1 MKGKKKEEVDFA
13 TLPKA
18 NMIAASLILDFKNP
32 NKKFKILEAFYKN
45 GTSDNSSVHFITREH
60 IIEYAKGAGIYIDP
74 TDTKKPAKDKDA
86 VPVEK
91 KEISD
96 DEPHIK
102 DTNIALYSKRGFNG
116 NIIIL
121 PKHTSYNFIT
131 LLIDLI
137 DATGP
142 YDAIIELGCGYGRNL
157 FEIFYGGG
165 PREAKYIG
173 GEFTKS
179 GVEIAQ
185 KLAKKAPKMKT
196 EFFHFN
202 HLEPKLPFKKPF
214 KRAFVFTCHSI
225 EQVMQINENWFDEV
239 VKAGEFVRGAHLEPF
254 GFQLKN
260 SGPLS
265 DMHKDFMIQNSWNIN
280 FAEVLRQAVERK
292 IVKDEQIFLEMGVT
306 PDINVGSLAVWSK
319 A

>member
-1 MKGKKKEEVDFA
+1 MAFQLPHWQDFYEKAWAFRAKFLESQLQSGANALQAIKELEKKERGYTLGVNDTTGEV
-13 TLPKA
+13 LY
-18 NMIAASLILDFKNP
+18 M
-32 NKKFKILEAFYKN
+32 
-45 GTSDNSSVHFITREH
+45 
-60 IIEYAKGAGIYIDP
+60 
-74 TDTKKPAKDKDA
+74 
-86 VPVEK
+86 K

-121 PKHTSYNFIT
+121 PKHTSYNFRT

-142 YDAIIELGCGYGRNL
+142 YDAIIELGCGYGGNL

-306 PDINVGSLAVWSK
+306 PDINVGSLAFWSK

>member
-1 MKGKKKEEVDFA
+1 MAFQLPHWQDFYEKAWAFRAKFLESELQSGANALQAIKELEKKERGYTLGVNDTTGEV
-13 TLPKA
+13 LY
-18 NMIAASLILDFKNP
+18 M
-32 NKKFKILEAFYKN
+32 
-45 GTSDNSSVHFITREH
+45 
-60 IIEYAKGAGIYIDP
+60 
-74 TDTKKPAKDKDA
+74 
-86 VPVEK
+86 K

-121 PKHTSYNFIT
+121 PKHTSYNFTT

-265 DMHKDFMIQNSWNIN
+265 DMHKDSMIQNSWNIN

-292 IVKDEQIFLEMGVT
+292 IIKDEQIFLEMGVT
-306 PDINVGSLAVWSK
+306 PDVNVGSLAFWSK

>member
-1 MKGKKKEEVDFA
+1 MAFQLPHWQDFYEKAWAFRAKFLESQLESGANALQAIKELEKKERGYTLGVNDTTGEV
-13 TLPKA
+13 LY
-18 NMIAASLILDFKNP
+18 M
-32 NKKFKILEAFYKN
+32 
-45 GTSDNSSVHFITREH
+45 
-60 IIEYAKGAGIYIDP
+60 
-74 TDTKKPAKDKDA
+74 
-86 VPVEK
+86 K

-121 PKHTSYNFIT
+121 PKHTSYNFRI

-265 DMHKDFMIQNSWNIN
+265 DMHKDSMIQNSWNIN

-292 IVKDEQIFLEMGVT
+292 IIKDEQIFLEMGVT
-306 PDINVGSLAVWSK
+306 PDVNVGSLAFCSK

>member
-1 MKGKKKEEVDFA
+1 MAFQLPHWQDFYEKAWAFRAKFLESELESGANALQAIKELEKKERGYTLGVNDTTGEV
-13 TLPKA
+13 LY
-18 NMIAASLILDFKNP
+18 M
-32 NKKFKILEAFYKN
+32 
-45 GTSDNSSVHFITREH
+45 
-60 IIEYAKGAGIYIDP
+60 
-74 TDTKKPAKDKDA
+74 
-86 VPVEK
+86 K

-121 PKHTSYNFIT
+121 PKHISYDFIT

-137 DATGP
+137 EATGP

-165 PREAKYIG
+165 PRDAKYIG

-292 IVKDEQIFLEMGVT
+292 IIKDEQIFLEMGVT
-306 PDINVGSLAVWSK
+306 PDVNVGSLAFWSK

>member
-1 MKGKKKEEVDFA
+1 MAFQLPRWQNFYEKAWAFRAKFLESQLQSGANALQAIKELEKKERGYTLGVNDTTGEV
-13 TLPKA
+13 LY
-18 NMIAASLILDFKNP
+18 M
-32 NKKFKILEAFYKN
+32 
-45 GTSDNSSVHFITREH
+45 
-60 IIEYAKGAGIYIDP
+60 
-74 TDTKKPAKDKDA
+74 
-86 VPVEK
+86 K

-121 PKHTSYNFIT
+121 PKHTSYDFTT

-142 YDAIIELGCGYGRNL
+142 YDAIIELGCGYGGNL

-306 PDINVGSLAVWSK
+306 PDINVGSLAFWSK

>member
-1 MKGKKKEEVDFA
+1 MAFQLPHWQNFYEKAWAFRAKFLESQLQSGANTLQAIKELEKKERGYTLIVNNTTGEV
-13 TLPKA
+13 LY
-18 NMIAASLILDFKNP
+18 M
-32 NKKFKILEAFYKN
+32 
-45 GTSDNSSVHFITREH
+45 
-60 IIEYAKGAGIYIDP
+60 
-74 TDTKKPAKDKDA
+74 
-86 VPVEK
+86 K

-121 PKHTSYNFIT
+121 PKHTSYDFTT

-142 YDAIIELGCGYGRNL
+142 YDAIIELGCGYGGNL

-179 GVEIAQ
+179 GIEIAQ

-306 PDINVGSLAVWSK
+306 PDTNVGSLAFWSK

>member
-1 MKGKKKEEVDFA
+1 MAFQLPHWQDFYEKAWAFRAKFLESQLESGANALQAIKELEKKERGYTLGVNDTTGEV
-13 TLPKA
+13 LY
-18 NMIAASLILDFKNP
+18 M
-32 NKKFKILEAFYKN
+32 
-45 GTSDNSSVHFITREH
+45 
-60 IIEYAKGAGIYIDP
+60 
-74 TDTKKPAKDKDA
+74 
-86 VPVEK
+86 K

-121 PKHTSYNFIT
+121 PKHTSYDFRT

-165 PREAKYIG
+165 PRDAKYIG

-185 KLAKKAPKMKT
+185 KLAKKASKMKT

-265 DMHKDFMIQNSWNIN
+265 DMHKDSMIQNSWNIN
-280 FAEVLRQAVERK
+280 FAEVLRQALERK
-292 IVKDEQIFLEMGVT
+292 IIKDEQIFLEMGVT
-306 PDINVGSLAVWSK
+306 PDVNVGSLAFWSK

>member
-1 MKGKKKEEVDFA
+1 MAFQLPHWQDFYEKAWAFRAKFLESELESGANALQAIKELEKKERGYTLGVNDTTGEV
-13 TLPKA
+13 LY
-18 NMIAASLILDFKNP
+18 M
-32 NKKFKILEAFYKN
+32 
-45 GTSDNSSVHFITREH
+45 
-60 IIEYAKGAGIYIDP
+60 
-74 TDTKKPAKDKDA
+74 
-86 VPVEK
+86 K
-91 KEISD
+91 KEISE

-121 PKHTSYNFIT
+121 PKHTSYDFRT

-165 PREAKYIG
+165 PRDAIYIG

-179 GVEIAQ
+179 GVETAQ

-292 IVKDEQIFLEMGVT
+292 IIKDEQIFLEMGVT
-306 PDINVGSLAVWSK
+306 PDVNVGSLAFWSK

>member
-1 MKGKKKEEVDFA
+1 M
-13 TLPKA
+13 
-18 NMIAASLILDFKNP
+18 
-32 NKKFKILEAFYKN
+32 
-45 GTSDNSSVHFITREH
+45 
-60 IIEYAKGAGIYIDP
+60 
-74 TDTKKPAKDKDA
+74 
-86 VPVEK
+86 K

-121 PKHTSYNFIT
+121 PKHTSYDFTT

-142 YDAIIELGCGYGRNL
+142 YDAIIELGCGYGGNL
-157 FEIFYGGG
+157 FKIFYGGG

-280 FAEVLRQAVERK
+280 FVEVLRQAVERK

-306 PDINVGSLAVWSK
+306 PDTNVGSLAFWSK

>member
-1 MKGKKKEEVDFA
+1 MAFQLPHWQDFYEKAWAFRAKFLEEQLESGANALQAIKELEKKERGYTLGVNDTTGEV
-13 TLPKA
+13 LY
-18 NMIAASLILDFKNP
+18 M
-32 NKKFKILEAFYKN
+32 
-45 GTSDNSSVHFITREH
+45 
-60 IIEYAKGAGIYIDP
+60 
-74 TDTKKPAKDKDA
+74 
-86 VPVEK
+86 K

-121 PKHTSYNFIT
+121 PKHTSYDFTT

-179 GVEIAQ
+179 GIEIAQ
-185 KLAKKAPKMKT
+185 KLAKKASKMKT

-280 FAEVLRQAVERK
+280 FAEVLRQALERK
-292 IVKDEQIFLEMGVT
+292 IIKDEQIFLEMGVT
-306 PDINVGSLAVWSK
+306 PDTNVGSLAFWSK

>member
-1 MKGKKKEEVDFA
+1 MAFQLPHWQDFYEKAWAFRAKFLERQLESGANALQAIKELEKKERGYTLGVNNTTGEVSY
-13 TLPKA
+13 
-18 NMIAASLILDFKNP
+18 M
-32 NKKFKILEAFYKN
+32 
-45 GTSDNSSVHFITREH
+45 
-60 IIEYAKGAGIYIDP
+60 
-74 TDTKKPAKDKDA
+74 
-86 VPVEK
+86 K

-121 PKHTSYNFIT
+121 PKHTSYDFRI

-280 FAEVLRQAVERK
+280 FAEVLRQALERK
-292 IVKDEQIFLEMGVT
+292 IIKDEQIFLEMGVT
-306 PDINVGSLAVWSK
+306 PDVNVGSLAFWSK

>member
-1 MKGKKKEEVDFA
+1 MAFQLPHWQDFYEKAWAFRAKFLEEQLESGANALQAIKELEKKERGYTLGVNDTTGEV
-13 TLPKA
+13 LY
-18 NMIAASLILDFKNP
+18 M
-32 NKKFKILEAFYKN
+32 
-45 GTSDNSSVHFITREH
+45 
-60 IIEYAKGAGIYIDP
+60 
-74 TDTKKPAKDKDA
+74 
-86 VPVEK
+86 K

-121 PKHTSYNFIT
+121 PKHTSYNFRT

-142 YDAIIELGCGYGRNL
+142 YDAIIELGCGYGGNL

-292 IVKDEQIFLEMGVT
+292 IIKDEQIFLEMGVT
-306 PDINVGSLAVWSK
+306 PDVNVGSLAFWSK

>member
-1 MKGKKKEEVDFA
+1 MAFQLPHWQDFYEKAWAFRAKFLESQLESGANALQAIKELEKKERGYTLGVNDTTGEV
-13 TLPKA
+13 LY
-18 NMIAASLILDFKNP
+18 M
-32 NKKFKILEAFYKN
+32 
-45 GTSDNSSVHFITREH
+45 
-60 IIEYAKGAGIYIDP
+60 
-74 TDTKKPAKDKDA
+74 
-86 VPVEK
+86 K

-121 PKHTSYNFIT
+121 PKHTGYDFTT

-165 PREAKYIG
+165 PRDAKYIG

-280 FAEVLRQAVERK
+280 FAEVLRQALERK
-292 IVKDEQIFLEMGVT
+292 IIKDEQIFLEMGVT
-306 PDINVGSLAVWSK
+306 PDVNVGSLAFWSK

>member
-1 MKGKKKEEVDFA
+1 MAFQLPHWQDFYEKAWAFRAKFLESELQSGANALQAIKELEKKERGYTLGVNDTTGEV
-13 TLPKA
+13 LY
-18 NMIAASLILDFKNP
+18 M
-32 NKKFKILEAFYKN
+32 
-45 GTSDNSSVHFITREH
+45 
-60 IIEYAKGAGIYIDP
+60 
-74 TDTKKPAKDKDA
+74 
-86 VPVEK
+86 K

-121 PKHTSYNFIT
+121 PKHTSYNFRT

-165 PREAKYIG
+165 PRDAKYIG

-239 VKAGEFVRGAHLEPF
+239 VKAGEFVRGAHIEPF

-292 IVKDEQIFLEMGVT
+292 IIKDEQIFLEMGVT
-306 PDINVGSLAVWSK
+306 PDVNVGSLAFWSK

>member
-1 MKGKKKEEVDFA
+1 MAFQLPHWQDFYERAWAFRAKFLESQLQSGANALQAIKELEKKERGYTLGVNDTTGEV
-13 TLPKA
+13 LY
-18 NMIAASLILDFKNP
+18 M
-32 NKKFKILEAFYKN
+32 
-45 GTSDNSSVHFITREH
+45 
-60 IIEYAKGAGIYIDP
+60 
-74 TDTKKPAKDKDA
+74 
-86 VPVEK
+86 K

-96 DEPHIK
+96 NEPHIK

-121 PKHTSYNFIT
+121 PKHTSYNFRI

-165 PREAKYIG
+165 PRDAKYIG

-292 IVKDEQIFLEMGVT
+292 IIKDEQIFLEMGVT
-306 PDINVGSLAVWSK
+306 PDVNVGSLAFWSK

>member
-1 MKGKKKEEVDFA
+1 MAFQLPHWQDFYEKAWAFRAKFLESQLESGANALQAIKE
-13 TLPKA
+13 L
-18 NMIAASLILDFKNP
+18 
-32 NKKFKILEAFYKN
+32 
-45 GTSDNSSVHFITREH
+45 
-60 IIEYAKGAGIYIDP
+60 
-74 TDTKKPAKDKDA
+74 
-86 VPVEK
+86 EK
-91 KEISD
+91 KERGYTLGVNDTTGEVLYMKKEIGD

-121 PKHTSYNFIT
+121 PKHTSYNFRT

-142 YDAIIELGCGYGRNL
+142 YDDIIELGCGYGRNL

-165 PREAKYIG
+165 PRDAKYIG

-292 IVKDEQIFLEMGVT
+292 IIKDEQIFLEMGVT
-306 PDINVGSLAVWSK
+306 PDVNVGSLAFWSK

>member
-1 MKGKKKEEVDFA
+1 M
-13 TLPKA
+13 
-18 NMIAASLILDFKNP
+18 
-32 NKKFKILEAFYKN
+32 
-45 GTSDNSSVHFITREH
+45 
-60 IIEYAKGAGIYIDP
+60 
-74 TDTKKPAKDKDA
+74 
-86 VPVEK
+86 K

-121 PKHTSYNFIT
+121 PKHTSYDFRI

-165 PREAKYIG
+165 PREVKYIG

-179 GVEIAQ
+179 GVETAQ

-214 KRAFVFTCHSI
+214 KRAFVFTCHGI

-292 IVKDEQIFLEMGVT
+292 IIKDEQIFLEMGVT
-306 PDINVGSLAVWSK
+306 PDVNVGSLAFWSK

>member
-1 MKGKKKEEVDFA
+1 MAFQLPHWQDFYEKAWAFRAKFLESELQSGANALQAIKELEKKERGYTLGVNDTTGEV
-13 TLPKA
+13 LY
-18 NMIAASLILDFKNP
+18 M
-32 NKKFKILEAFYKN
+32 
-45 GTSDNSSVHFITREH
+45 
-60 IIEYAKGAGIYIDP
+60 
-74 TDTKKPAKDKDA
+74 
-86 VPVEK
+86 K

-121 PKHTSYNFIT
+121 PKHTSYDFRI

-185 KLAKKAPKMKT
+185 KLAKKASKMKT

-280 FAEVLRQAVERK
+280 FAEVLRQALERK
-292 IVKDEQIFLEMGVT
+292 IIKDEQIFLEMGLT
-306 PDINVGSLAVWSK
+306 PDVNVGSLAFWSK

>member
-1 MKGKKKEEVDFA
+1 MAFQLPHWQDFYEKAWAFRAKFLESQLESGANALQAIKELEKKERGYTLGVNDTTGEV
-13 TLPKA
+13 LY
-18 NMIAASLILDFKNP
+18 M
-32 NKKFKILEAFYKN
+32 
-45 GTSDNSSVHFITREH
+45 
-60 IIEYAKGAGIYIDP
+60 
-74 TDTKKPAKDKDA
+74 
-86 VPVEK
+86 K

-121 PKHTSYNFIT
+121 PKHTSYNFRT

-165 PREAKYIG
+165 PRDAKYIG

-239 VKAGEFVRGAHLEPF
+239 VKAGEFVRGAHIEPF

-280 FAEVLRQAVERK
+280 FAEVLRQALERK
-292 IVKDEQIFLEMGVT
+292 IIKDEQIFLEMGVT
-306 PDINVGSLAVWSK
+306 PDVNVGSLAFWSK

>member
-1 MKGKKKEEVDFA
+1 MAFQLPHWQDFYEKAWAFRAKFLESQLQSGANALQAIKELEKKERGYTLGVNDTTGEV
-13 TLPKA
+13 LY
-18 NMIAASLILDFKNP
+18 M
-32 NKKFKILEAFYKN
+32 
-45 GTSDNSSVHFITREH
+45 
-60 IIEYAKGAGIYIDP
+60 
-74 TDTKKPAKDKDA
+74 
-86 VPVEK
+86 K

-121 PKHTSYNFIT
+121 PKHTSYDFTT

-142 YDAIIELGCGYGRNL
+142 YDAIIELGCGYGGNL

-179 GVEIAQ
+179 GIEIAQ

-280 FAEVLRQAVERK
+280 FAEVLRQALERK
-292 IVKDEQIFLEMGVT
+292 IIKDEQIFLEMGVT
-306 PDINVGSLAVWSK
+306 PDVNVGSLAFWSK

>member
-1 MKGKKKEEVDFA
+1 MAFQLPHWQNFYEKAWAFRAKFLEEQLESGANTLQAIKELEKKERGYTLVVNNTTGEV
-13 TLPKA
+13 LY
-18 NMIAASLILDFKNP
+18 M
-32 NKKFKILEAFYKN
+32 
-45 GTSDNSSVHFITREH
+45 
-60 IIEYAKGAGIYIDP
+60 
-74 TDTKKPAKDKDA
+74 
-86 VPVEK
+86 K

-142 YDAIIELGCGYGRNL
+142 YDAIIELGCGYGGNL

-179 GVEIAQ
+179 GIEIAQ

-239 VKAGEFVRGAHLEPF
+239 IKAGEFVRGAHLEPF

-280 FAEVLRQAVERK
+280 FVEVLRQAVERK

-306 PDINVGSLAVWSK
+306 PDTNVGSLAFWSK

>member
-1 MKGKKKEEVDFA
+1 MAFQLPHWQDFYEKAWAFRAKFLESQLESGANALQAIKELEKKERGYTLGVNDTTGEV
-13 TLPKA
+13 LY
-18 NMIAASLILDFKNP
+18 M
-32 NKKFKILEAFYKN
+32 
-45 GTSDNSSVHFITREH
+45 
-60 IIEYAKGAGIYIDP
+60 
-74 TDTKKPAKDKDA
+74 
-86 VPVEK
+86 K

-121 PKHTSYNFIT
+121 PKHISYDFIT

-292 IVKDEQIFLEMGVT
+292 IIKDEQIFLEMGVT
-306 PDINVGSLAVWSK
+306 PDVNVGSLAFWSK

>member
-1 MKGKKKEEVDFA
+1 MAFQLPHWQDFYEKAWAFRAKFLESQLESGANALQAIKELEKKERGYTLGVNDTTGEV
-13 TLPKA
+13 LY
-18 NMIAASLILDFKNP
+18 M
-32 NKKFKILEAFYKN
+32 
-45 GTSDNSSVHFITREH
+45 
-60 IIEYAKGAGIYIDP
+60 
-74 TDTKKPAKDKDA
+74 
-86 VPVEK
+86 K

-121 PKHTSYNFIT
+121 PKHTSYDFRT

-185 KLAKKAPKMKT
+185 KLAKKASKIKT

-265 DMHKDFMIQNSWNIN
+265 DMHKDFIIQNSWNIN

-306 PDINVGSLAVWSK
+306 PDTNVGSLAFWSK

>member
-1 MKGKKKEEVDFA
+1 MAFQLPHWQNFYEKAWAFRAKFLESQLESGANALQAIKELEKKERGYTLGVNDTTGEV
-13 TLPKA
+13 LY
-18 NMIAASLILDFKNP
+18 M
-32 NKKFKILEAFYKN
+32 
-45 GTSDNSSVHFITREH
+45 
-60 IIEYAKGAGIYIDP
+60 
-74 TDTKKPAKDKDA
+74 
-86 VPVEK
+86 K

-121 PKHTSYNFIT
+121 PKHTSYDFTT

-142 YDAIIELGCGYGRNL
+142 YDAIIELGCGYGGNL
-157 FEIFYGGG
+157 FKIFYGGG

-239 VKAGEFVRGAHLEPF
+239 VKAGEFVRGAHIEPF

-265 DMHKDFMIQNSWNIN
+265 DMHKDFIIQNSWNIN

-292 IVKDEQIFLEMGVT
+292 IIKDEQIFLEMGVT
-306 PDINVGSLAVWSK
+306 PDVNVGSLAFWSK

>member
-1 MKGKKKEEVDFA
+1 MAFQLPHWQDFYEKAWAFRAKFLEEQLESGANALQAIKE
-13 TLPKA
+13 L
-18 NMIAASLILDFKNP
+18 
-32 NKKFKILEAFYKN
+32 
-45 GTSDNSSVHFITREH
+45 
-60 IIEYAKGAGIYIDP
+60 
-74 TDTKKPAKDKDA
+74 
-86 VPVEK
+86 EK
-91 KEISD
+91 KERGYTLGVNNTTGEVSYMKKEIGD

-121 PKHTSYNFIT
+121 PKHTSYDFTT

-142 YDAIIELGCGYGRNL
+142 YDAIIELGCGYGGNL
-157 FEIFYGGG
+157 FKIFYGGG

-239 VKAGEFVRGAHLEPF
+239 VKAGEFVRGAHIEPF

-265 DMHKDFMIQNSWNIN
+265 DMHKDSMIQNSWNIN
-280 FAEVLRQAVERK
+280 FAEVLRQALERK
-292 IVKDEQIFLEMGVT
+292 IIKDEQIFLEMGVT
-306 PDINVGSLAVWSK
+306 PDVNVGSLAFWSK

>member
-1 MKGKKKEEVDFA
+1 MAFQLPHWQDFYEKAWAFRAKFLESQLESGANALQAIKELEKKERGYTLGVNDTTGEV
-13 TLPKA
+13 LY
-18 NMIAASLILDFKNP
+18 M
-32 NKKFKILEAFYKN
+32 
-45 GTSDNSSVHFITREH
+45 
-60 IIEYAKGAGIYIDP
+60 
-74 TDTKKPAKDKDA
+74 
-86 VPVEK
+86 K

-121 PKHTSYNFIT
+121 PKHTSYNFRI

-292 IVKDEQIFLEMGVT
+292 IIKDEQIFLEMGVT
-306 PDINVGSLAVWSK
+306 PDVNVGSLAFWSK

>member
-1 MKGKKKEEVDFA
+1 MAFQLPHWQDFYERAWAFRAKFLESELQSGANALQAIKELEKKERGYTLGVNDTTGEV
-13 TLPKA
+13 LY
-18 NMIAASLILDFKNP
+18 M
-32 NKKFKILEAFYKN
+32 
-45 GTSDNSSVHFITREH
+45 
-60 IIEYAKGAGIYIDP
+60 
-74 TDTKKPAKDKDA
+74 
-86 VPVEK
+86 K

-121 PKHTSYNFIT
+121 PKHTSYNFRI

-165 PREAKYIG
+165 PRDAKYIG

-292 IVKDEQIFLEMGVT
+292 IIKDEQIFLEMGVT
-306 PDINVGSLAVWSK
+306 PDVNVGSLAFWSK

>member
-1 MKGKKKEEVDFA
+1 MAFQLPHWQDFYEKAWAFRAKFLESELESGANALQAIKELEKKERGYTLGVNDTTGEV
-13 TLPKA
+13 LY
-18 NMIAASLILDFKNP
+18 M
-32 NKKFKILEAFYKN
+32 
-45 GTSDNSSVHFITREH
+45 
-60 IIEYAKGAGIYIDP
+60 
-74 TDTKKPAKDKDA
+74 
-86 VPVEK
+86 K

-121 PKHTSYNFIT
+121 PKHTSYDFTT

-142 YDAIIELGCGYGRNL
+142 YDAIIELGCGYGGNL

-280 FAEVLRQAVERK
+280 FAEVLRQALERK
-292 IVKDEQIFLEMGVT
+292 IIKDEQIFLEMGVT
-306 PDINVGSLAVWSK
+306 PDVNVGSLAFWSK

>member
-1 MKGKKKEEVDFA
+1 MAFQLPHWQDFYEKAWAFRAKFLERQLESGANALQAIKELEKKERGYTLGVNDTTGEV
-13 TLPKA
+13 LY
-18 NMIAASLILDFKNP
+18 M
-32 NKKFKILEAFYKN
+32 
-45 GTSDNSSVHFITREH
+45 
-60 IIEYAKGAGIYIDP
+60 
-74 TDTKKPAKDKDA
+74 
-86 VPVEK
+86 K

-121 PKHTSYNFIT
+121 PKHTSYDFTT

-142 YDAIIELGCGYGRNL
+142 YDAIIELGCGYGGNL
-157 FEIFYGGG
+157 FKIFYGGG

-280 FAEVLRQAVERK
+280 FAEVLRQALERK
-292 IVKDEQIFLEMGVT
+292 IIKDEQIFLEMGVT
-306 PDINVGSLAVWSK
+306 PDVNVGSLAFWSK

>member
-1 MKGKKKEEVDFA
+1 MAFQLPHWQDFYERAWAFRAKFLEEQLESGANALQAIKELEKKERGYTLGVNDTTGEV
-13 TLPKA
+13 LY
-18 NMIAASLILDFKNP
+18 M
-32 NKKFKILEAFYKN
+32 
-45 GTSDNSSVHFITREH
+45 
-60 IIEYAKGAGIYIDP
+60 
-74 TDTKKPAKDKDA
+74 
-86 VPVEK
+86 K

-121 PKHTSYNFIT
+121 PKHTSYDFRI

-165 PREAKYIG
+165 PRDAKYIG

-214 KRAFVFTCHSI
+214 KRAFVFTCHGI

-280 FAEVLRQAVERK
+280 FAEVLRQALERK
-292 IVKDEQIFLEMGVT
+292 IIKDEQIFLEMGVT
-306 PDINVGSLAVWSK
+306 PDVNVGSLAFWSK

>member
-1 MKGKKKEEVDFA
+1 MAFQLPHWQDFYEKAWAFRAKFLESELESGANALQAIKELEKKERGYTLGVNDTTGEV
-13 TLPKA
+13 LY
-18 NMIAASLILDFKNP
+18 M
-32 NKKFKILEAFYKN
+32 
-45 GTSDNSSVHFITREH
+45 
-60 IIEYAKGAGIYIDP
+60 
-74 TDTKKPAKDKDA
+74 
-86 VPVEK
+86 K
-91 KEISD
+91 KEISK

-121 PKHTSYNFIT
+121 PKHTSYDFRT

-165 PREAKYIG
+165 PRDAKYIG

-265 DMHKDFMIQNSWNIN
+265 DMHKDFIIQNSWNIN

-306 PDINVGSLAVWSK
+306 PDTNVGSLAFWSK

>member
-1 MKGKKKEEVDFA
+1 MAFQLPHWQDFYEKAWAFRAKFLESQLESGANALQAIKELEKKERGYTLGVNNTTGEVSY
-13 TLPKA
+13 
-18 NMIAASLILDFKNP
+18 M
-32 NKKFKILEAFYKN
+32 
-45 GTSDNSSVHFITREH
+45 
-60 IIEYAKGAGIYIDP
+60 
-74 TDTKKPAKDKDA
+74 
-86 VPVEK
+86 K

-121 PKHTSYNFIT
+121 PKHTSYDFRI

-214 KRAFVFTCHSI
+214 KRAFVFTCHGI

-292 IVKDEQIFLEMGVT
+292 IIKDEQIFLEMGVT
-306 PDINVGSLAVWSK
+306 PDVNVGSLAFWSK

>member
-1 MKGKKKEEVDFA
+1 MAFQLPHWQDFYEKAWAFRAKFLESQLQSGANALQAIKELEKKERGYTLGVNDTTGEV
-13 TLPKA
+13 LY
-18 NMIAASLILDFKNP
+18 M
-32 NKKFKILEAFYKN
+32 
-45 GTSDNSSVHFITREH
+45 
-60 IIEYAKGAGIYIDP
+60 
-74 TDTKKPAKDKDA
+74 
-86 VPVEK
+86 K

-121 PKHTSYNFIT
+121 PKHTSYDFTT

-137 DATGP
+137 DATGS
-142 YDAIIELGCGYGRNL
+142 YDAIIELGCGYGGNL

-306 PDINVGSLAVWSK
+306 PDTNVGSLAFWSK

>member
-1 MKGKKKEEVDFA
+1 MAFQLPHWQNFYEKAWAFRAKFLESQLQSGANTLQAIKE
-13 TLPKA
+13 L
-18 NMIAASLILDFKNP
+18 
-32 NKKFKILEAFYKN
+32 
-45 GTSDNSSVHFITREH
+45 
-60 IIEYAKGAGIYIDP
+60 
-74 TDTKKPAKDKDA
+74 
-86 VPVEK
+86 EK
-91 KEISD
+91 KERGYTLIVNNTTGEVLYMKKEIGD

-121 PKHTSYNFIT
+121 PKHTSYDFTT

-142 YDAIIELGCGYGRNL
+142 YDAIIELGCGYGGNL
-157 FEIFYGGG
+157 FKIFYGGG

-306 PDINVGSLAVWSK
+306 PDTNVGSLAFWSK

>member
-1 MKGKKKEEVDFA
+1 MAFQLPHWQDFYEKAWAFRAKFLESQLESGANALQAIKELEKKERGYTLGVNDTTGEV
-13 TLPKA
+13 LY
-18 NMIAASLILDFKNP
+18 M
-32 NKKFKILEAFYKN
+32 
-45 GTSDNSSVHFITREH
+45 
-60 IIEYAKGAGIYIDP
+60 
-74 TDTKKPAKDKDA
+74 
-86 VPVEK
+86 K
-91 KEISD
+91 KEISE

-121 PKHTSYNFIT
+121 PKHTSYDFRT

-165 PREAKYIG
+165 PRDAKYIG

-185 KLAKKAPKMKT
+185 KLAKKASKMKT

-280 FAEVLRQAVERK
+280 FAEVLRQALERK
-292 IVKDEQIFLEMGVT
+292 IIKDEQIFLEMGVT
-306 PDINVGSLAVWSK
+306 PDVNVGSLAFWSK

>member
-1 MKGKKKEEVDFA
+1 MAFQLPHWQDFYEKAWAFRAKFLEEQLESGANALQAIKELEKKERGYTLGVNDTTGEV
-13 TLPKA
+13 LY
-18 NMIAASLILDFKNP
+18 M
-32 NKKFKILEAFYKN
+32 
-45 GTSDNSSVHFITREH
+45 
-60 IIEYAKGAGIYIDP
+60 
-74 TDTKKPAKDKDA
+74 
-86 VPVEK
+86 K

-121 PKHTSYNFIT
+121 PKHTSYNFTT

-165 PREAKYIG
+165 PRDAKYIG

-185 KLAKKAPKMKT
+185 KLAKKAPKMKI

-265 DMHKDFMIQNSWNIN
+265 DMHKDFIIQNSWNIN
-280 FAEVLRQAVERK
+280 FAEVLRHAVERK
-292 IVKDEQIFLEMGVT
+292 IIKDEQIFLEMGVT
-306 PDINVGSLAVWSK
+306 PDVNVGSLAFWSK

>member
-1 MKGKKKEEVDFA
+1 MAFQLPHWQDFYEKAWAFRAKFLESELQSGANALQAIKELEKKERGYTLGVNDTTGEV
-13 TLPKA
+13 LY
-18 NMIAASLILDFKNP
+18 M
-32 NKKFKILEAFYKN
+32 
-45 GTSDNSSVHFITREH
+45 
-60 IIEYAKGAGIYIDP
+60 
-74 TDTKKPAKDKDA
+74 
-86 VPVEK
+86 K

-121 PKHTSYNFIT
+121 PKHTSYDFRT

-165 PREAKYIG
+165 PREVKYIG

-280 FAEVLRQAVERK
+280 FAEVLRQALERK
-292 IVKDEQIFLEMGVT
+292 IIKDEQIFLEMGVT
-306 PDINVGSLAVWSK
+306 PDVNVGSLAFWSK

>member
-1 MKGKKKEEVDFA
+1 MAFQLPHWQDFYEKAWAFRAKFLESQLQSGANALQAIKELEKKERGYTLGVNDTTGEV
-13 TLPKA
+13 LY
-18 NMIAASLILDFKNP
+18 M
-32 NKKFKILEAFYKN
+32 
-45 GTSDNSSVHFITREH
+45 
-60 IIEYAKGAGIYIDP
+60 
-74 TDTKKPAKDKDA
+74 
-86 VPVEK
+86 K

-121 PKHTSYNFIT
+121 PKHTSYDFTT

-292 IVKDEQIFLEMGVT
+292 IIKDEQIFLEMGVT
-306 PDINVGSLAVWSK
+306 PDVNVGSLAFWSK

>member
-1 MKGKKKEEVDFA
+1 MAFQLPHWQDFYEKAWAFRAKFLEEQLQSGANALQAIKELEKKERGYTLGVNDTTGEV
-13 TLPKA
+13 LY
-18 NMIAASLILDFKNP
+18 M
-32 NKKFKILEAFYKN
+32 
-45 GTSDNSSVHFITREH
+45 
-60 IIEYAKGAGIYIDP
+60 
-74 TDTKKPAKDKDA
+74 
-86 VPVEK
+86 K

-121 PKHTSYNFIT
+121 PKHTSYNFTT

-280 FAEVLRQAVERK
+280 FAEVLRQALERK
-292 IVKDEQIFLEMGVT
+292 IIKDEQIFLEMGVT
-306 PDINVGSLAVWSK
+306 PDVNVGSLAFWSK

>member
-1 MKGKKKEEVDFA
+1 MAFQLPHWQNFYEKAWAFRAKFLEEQLESGANALQAIKELEKKERGYTLGVNDTTGEV
-13 TLPKA
+13 LY
-18 NMIAASLILDFKNP
+18 M
-32 NKKFKILEAFYKN
+32 
-45 GTSDNSSVHFITREH
+45 
-60 IIEYAKGAGIYIDP
+60 
-74 TDTKKPAKDKDA
+74 
-86 VPVEK
+86 K

-121 PKHTSYNFIT
+121 PKHTSYDFTT

-142 YDAIIELGCGYGRNL
+142 YDAIIELGCGYGGNL

-239 VKAGEFVRGAHLEPF
+239 VKAGEFVRGVHLEPF

-306 PDINVGSLAVWSK
+306 PDTNVGSLAFWSK